1 MTIRITINGEVLDLE
16 EVDFTA
22 APDEIMDQLV
32 DALGVEIDP
41 DFNGRYTAIRQEY

>member
-1 MTIRITINGEVLDLE
+1 MTIRITINGEVLDLSD
-16 EVDFTA
+16 VDFDST
-22 APDEIMDQLV
+22 PDEIMDQLV